1 MPRFPQF
8 HARPSTSVSNPI
20 RRASHL
26 TSAGFSASGH
36 ISLFRSLNF
45 ASDNICG
52 RVLYFFLFGS
62 GVALPQAPAVEPA
75 VQRVYIVD
83 DEWIIAETLAAIL
96 NRNGFSA
103 QAFHSPNRALVR
115 ALDQPPD
122 ILLTDVMMPDL
133 SGIDLAISLRRANSN
148 CRILLFS
155 GQANALDLLCDAR
168 RRGYDF
174 ELLQKPLH
182 PLQLL
187 LRLRN
192 ARPRLN
198 RRVANH
204 DVPPVDSPIDP
215 ASGPISAA

>member
-1 MPRFPQF
+1 VPES
-8 HARPSTSVSNPI
+8 STES
-20 RRASHL
+20 R
-26 TSAGFSASGH
+26 
-36 ISLFRSLNF
+36 
-45 ASDNICG
+45 
-52 RVLYFFLFGS
+52 
-62 GVALPQAPAVEPA
+62 

-83 DEWIIAETLAAIL
+83 DEWIIAETLATIL
-96 NRNGFSA
+96 SRNGFHA

-133 SGIDLAISLRRANSN
+133 SGIDLAINVRRANSN

-155 GQANALDLLCDAR
+155 GQAGALDLLCDAR

-182 PLQLL
+182 PMQLL

-192 ARPRLN
+192 T
-198 RRVANH
+198 RRSRQRRF
-204 DVPPVDSPIDP
+204 PDSPSQAPADS
-215 ASGPISAA
+215 ASGTPAA

>member
-1 MPRFPQF
+1 MPQ
-8 HARPSTSVSNPI
+8 SLSSETS
-20 RRASHL
+20 
-26 TSAGFSASGH
+26 
-36 ISLFRSLNF
+36 
-45 ASDNICG
+45 
-52 RVLYFFLFGS
+52 
-62 GVALPQAPAVEPA
+62 

-96 NRNGFSA
+96 NRNGFHA
-103 QAFHSPNRALVR
+103 QPFHSPNRALVR

-155 GQANALDLLCDAR
+155 GQACALDLLCDAR

-182 PLQLL
+182 PMQLL

-192 ARPRLN
+192 TKRAFKGRYREPE
-198 RRVANH
+198 APMIE
-204 DVPPVDSPIDP
+204 PPTDP
-215 ASGPISAA
+215 ASGTNPAA

>member
-1 MPRFPQF
+1 MLIHPY
-8 HARPSTSVSNPI
+8 S
-20 RRASHL
+20 
-26 TSAGFSASGH
+26 
-36 ISLFRSLNF
+36 
-45 ASDNICG
+45 ICP
-52 RVLYFFLFGS
+52 
-62 GVALPQAPAVEPA
+62 GVAVPQMPATESDI
-75 VQRVYIVD
+75 QRVYIVD

-96 NRNGFSA
+96 NRNGFHA
-103 QAFHSPNRALVR
+103 HAFHSPNRALVR

-148 CRILLFS
+148 CRVLLFS
-155 GQANALDLLCDAR
+155 GQAGALDLLCDAR

-192 ARPRLN
+192 SKRWKHRLPEPEMPTTDPG
-198 RRVANH
+198 A
-204 DVPPVDSPIDP
+204 DS
-215 ASGPISAA
+215 ASGTNPAA